1 MEFLLG
7 IISGCIFCKFIN
19 PILESLLEIL
29 FVKIEII
36 KENLLESEDEL
47 YSNPIGFSTK
57 EGDYT
62 NGDTKKKH
70 KKEEGL

>member
-29 FVKIEII
+29 FVNEINDKYNNI
-36 KENLLESEDEL
+36 K
-47 YSNPIGFSTK
+47 TK
-57 EGDYT
+57 A
-62 NGDTKKKH
+62 
-70 KKEEGL
+70 

>member
-36 KENLLESEDEL
+36 KENLLTYRQIYGES
-47 YSNPIGFSTK
+47 S
-57 EGDYT
+57 
-62 NGDTKKKH
+62 H
-70 KKEEGL
+70 